1 MPNGIWQS
9 RLVSDYAFLSPF
21 PPSRKPSTE
30 LCSLKSG
37 TLAARVSIVEEFYLQ
52 INTYIIMTM
61 IASSVTKF
69 PQTKVKK
76 FTAIPVQIYIFIGS

>member
-9 RLVSDYAFLSPF
+9 RLVSDYVFLSLL
-21 PPSRKPSTE
+21 PPSRKPFTE

-37 TLAARVSIVEEFYLQ
+37 TLAAHVSIEEFYLQ

>member
-9 RLVSDYAFLSPF
+9 RLVSDYVFLSLL
-21 PPSRKPSTE
+21 PPSRKPFTE

-37 TLAARVSIVEEFYLQ
+37 TLAAHVSIEEFYLQ

-69 PQTKVKK
+69 PQTKLKK